1 MTLGHSA
8 EASLWSNVAP
18 HEGLSPS
25 GFVLFSLGFF
35 LDLDYSAALTGQEL
49 SLQTTTCFYGL
60 AWSIWL

>member
-49 SLQTTTCFYGL
+49 SLQTTTCFL
-60 AWSIWL
+60 